1 MRYRTATRVALCGI
15 SAAGIVGAGLFAC
28 NDVIKDTPIS
38 LSEREA
44 GGGGGSSGNGP
55 TAPTSCKSSCCPS
68 EEKCFVSGKEGPGA
82 ECMATRDNTDKRKIQ
97 IRQTWVYPTTPAG
110 LAIPG
115 IYGILNLYT
124 QFPACATPA
133 GATGYI
139 RVMET
144 DLDTDISRV
153 GWSKF
158 VPKAG
163 VDDVLQNGFCM
174 LQSEGEGWSDP
185 QFALP
190 QSAIYTNPRYPE
202 GLPQPAGQP
211 WKVRPT
217 QARRLREADFAL
229 ERFQKEDG
237 AGAPVPLSA
246 TARGA
251 LTDAG
256 QAKRRELLKKTLDQE
271 NVDKEVTGFFYMDEE
286 AGTIHGFATIA
297 WQVLYNLGTE
307 GASYFVVPI
316 HEPETFQ
323 RYTNPQQRNCVGI
336 YRAGQEEGIN
346 CAGTN
351 AANDPAGQAWSGVDN
366 VVGTAD
372 AWTKGYFLIAELEQI
387 YVDTLKSTLCISYP
401 GEVDMNKWTSPTA
414 VPKSCR
420 QTGLWDATKP
430 ATNMPRGDWCS
441 ETNGPATPDCA
452 DAWLTIA
459 YHAFAGAN
467 VREGTCAP

>member
-1 MRYRTATRVALCGI
+1 MRYGTATRVALCGLLA
-15 SAAGIVGAGLFAC
+15 SGMVGVGLFAC

-44 GGGGGSSGNGP
+44 GGSGGTGVQ
-55 TAPTSCKSSCCPS
+55 APSTCKSSCCPS

-124 QFPACATPA
+124 QLPACNTPA
-133 GATGYI
+133 GASGYI

-144 DLDTDISRV
+144 DLDTNISRV

-158 VPKAG
+158 VPAAG

-174 LQSEGEGWSDP
+174 LQSEGDGWSDP
-185 QFALP
+185 EFSLP
-190 QSAIYTNPRYPE
+190 QSAIYNNPNYPP

-217 QARRLREADFAL
+217 KARRVMEDFSL
-229 ERFQKEDG
+229 ERTGPNG
-237 AGAPVPLSA
+237 ALSA
-246 TARGA
+246 TNREN
-251 LTDAG
+251 LTAAG
-256 QAKRRELLKKTLDQE
+256 QAKRRELLLKTTEQE
-271 NVDKEVTGFFYMDEE
+271 NVDDEITGFFYMNEE
-286 AGTIHGFATIA
+286 EGTVHGFATIA
-297 WQVLYNLGTE
+297 WQVLYNLGAN

-323 RYTNPQQRNCVGI
+323 RYTNAQQRNCVGI

-351 AANDPAGQAWSGVDN
+351 AAQDPAGQAWSGVDDN
-366 VVGTAD
+366 VGTGD

-387 YVDTLKSTLCISYP
+387 YVSTLASTLCYSYP
-401 GEVDMNKWTSPTA
+401 GEIDMTEWSSATA
-414 VPKSCR
+414 EKKSCR
-420 QTGLWDATKP
+420 QTGKWDGTKP

-441 ETNGPATPDCA
+441 ETNGPATADCA

-467 VREGTCAP
+467 IREGTCAP